1 MTNTN
6 ITGPIDQVWQD
17 SATYAIADGTTS
29 ADTPSLLSKPS
40 SISTWGFNNIKSV
53 EIPAG
58 AISTMQ
64 ASEALLGQKLL
75 PNVKIT
81 LSRLD
86 VNQQPIVLT
95 VSLSYVGY
103 GTDTDLAQPFTI
115 MRFGINNITNSS
127 DPNFNTTAFLNQK
140 WEVALIPNHNVVG
153 ISPSGWTLNEFPPE
167 IKCFLKG
174 TEIETP
180 SGKKNVEEL
189 KVGDDIITI
198 HNGNKVVKKI
208 TSILNQKVIAN
219 HIDKLPIRIYK
230 SAIAENVPYKDL
242 LVTPE
247 HCLYIDGQFIPARM
261 LVNGRSIIQDT
272 SFNTYDVYHIET
284 EEHSIV
290 IADGM
295 LTESYLNT
303 DIQVNEFMTV
313 KGQKTWEKD
322 AAAPLN
328 TSRDFA
334 ETIYKQI
341 EERAKLQNL
350 PDIRQHYELTS
361 DHGLYLT
368 TSTGKKLEALRTTDN
383 YIMFRI
389 PSNVDKVTLHSFSS
403 RPSDVIGPYIDDR
416 RNLGVLVG
424 DISLSDGNENY
435 VIDTHLNT
443 SSLLGW
449 SVIETSNCR
458 WTLGN
463 AELPLPS
470 RRKNSIGILKISIVA
485 GGPYIVNNKQYKN
498 QKVS

>member
-1 MTNTN
+1 MTNT
-6 ITGPIDQVWQD
+6 TGPIDQMWQD
-17 SATYAIADGTTS
+17 PTTYIRANGSETNPSLIAK
-29 ADTPSLLSKPS
+29 TPSQFA
-40 SISTWGFNNIKSV
+40 WGGNDFKSL
-53 EIPAG
+53 EMPAG
-58 AISTMQ
+58 AIATMEQSQ
-64 ASEALLGQKLL
+64 AILGQKLL

-81 LSRLD
+81 LNKLGPD
-86 VNQQPIVLT
+86 QKPIVLT
-95 VSLSYVGY
+95 VTLSYVGY
-103 GTDTDLAQPFTI
+103 GEDTFLAAPYTI
-115 MRFGINNITNSS
+115 MRFNVVSITNSS
-127 DPNFNTTAFLNQK
+127 DPTFNTQAFLDQK
-140 WEVALIPNHNVVG
+140 WEFGLIPLPN
-153 ISPSGWTLNEFPPE
+153 ISNITIGANDWILNDFPE
-167 IKCFLKG
+167 DVKCFLKG
-174 TEIETP
+174 TEIETV
-180 SGKKNVEEL
+180 SGKINVEEL

-198 HNGNKVVKKI
+198 HNGNKIVKKI
-208 TSILNQKVIAN
+208 TSVLNQKVVAN
-219 HIDKLPIRIYK
+219 HTDKLPIRILK

-313 KGQKTWEKD
+313 KGQKTWKED

-334 ETIYKQI
+334 EVVYKQL

-350 PDIRQHYELTS
+350 PDTRQHYELTS

-389 PSNVDKVTLHSFSS
+389 PSNVNKVTLHSFSS

-449 SVIETSNCR
+449 NVIETNNCR

-463 AELPLPS
+463 AELPLPN
-470 RRKNSIGILKISIVA
+470 RRKNSISILKISIVA
-485 GGPYIVNNKQYKN
+485 GGPYLLNNEQYKN